1 MQCFEHAYMIKTCSF
16 ARRESLGTRLSAYMG
31 REGTVTQR
39 SREPSGRKLCQAW
52 NLASTKQQYSLT
64 FLVSI
69 YQQARVCNSHMW
81 QSRMESNIVYFDCV
95 TAFEVLLWPSLVQGL
110 QRVASLA
117 TRFTVFEREEGQCW
131 GGKIIRFI
139 CGKSICGFPLFQ
151 LADFCN
157 LLYLRIFP
165 VCGLVFLPCVG
176 SYFSCVW
183 ACLWPCASN
192 QHFTSHFTLLCLSL
206 KI

>member
-1 MQCFEHAYMIKTCSF
+1 MIKTCLF
-16 ARRESLGTRLSAYMG
+16 ARRESLGTRLSTYMG
-31 REGTVTQR
+31 KEGTVTQH

-52 NLASTKQQYSLT
+52 NLASIKQQYSLT
-64 FLVSI
+64 FLPI

-81 QSRMESNIVYFDCV
+81 QSWIESNIVYFDCV
-95 TAFEVLLWPSLVQGL
+95 TAFEVLLWPSLVAG
-110 QRVASLA
+110 LA
-117 TRFTVFEREEGQCW
+117 TSRLTSGKRQLIYYVWRGRACW

-157 LLYLRIFP
+157 LLYLRISP

>member
-1 MQCFEHAYMIKTCSF
+1 MSYSIISAIQCFEHAYMIKTCSF
-16 ARRESLGTRLSAYMG
+16 ARRESLGPRLSTYMW
-31 REGTVTQR
+31 RDGTVTQH
-39 SREPSGRKLCQAW
+39 SREPLGRKLCQAW

-69 YQQARVCNSHMW
+69 HQQARVCNSHMW
-81 QSRMESNIVYFDCV
+81 QSRIESNIVYFDCV
-95 TAFEVLLWPSLVQGL
+95 TTFEVLLWPSLV
-110 QRVASLA
+110 ASLA
-117 TRFTVFEREEGQCW
+117 TSRLTSGKRQLIYYVWRGRACW

-157 LLYLRIFP
+157 LLYLRISP
-165 VCGLVFLPCVG
+165 VCGLTFGPVQ
-176 SYFSCVW
+176 
-183 ACLWPCASN
+183 ATN
-192 QHFTSHFTLLCLSL
+192 TSHLTSHYCLSL